1 MGHGTSP
8 GFNVPTMPKRV
19 VKMLSMDMLE
29 KLDMADPQPRTR
41 AAAAGLGH
49 AGSVMK
55 AGVVA
60 L

>member
-1 MGHGTSP
+1 
-8 GFNVPTMPKRV
+8 
-19 VKMLSMDMLE
+19 MLE
-29 KLDMADPQPRTR
+29 KLEMAEPQPGNK

-49 AGSVMK
+49 VTSVMK